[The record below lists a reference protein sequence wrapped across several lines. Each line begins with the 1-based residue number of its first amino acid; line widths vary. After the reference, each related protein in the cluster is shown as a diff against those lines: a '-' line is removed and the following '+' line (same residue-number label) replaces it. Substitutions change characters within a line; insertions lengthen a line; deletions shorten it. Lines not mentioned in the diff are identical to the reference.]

1 MLLAKRVALVTG
13 AGSGLGRATAER
25 LLALGAKVV
34 LVDLPSKAA
43 GAAAAIAA
51 HSHSHG
57 VFAPADVSNEGE
69 VSRHARAPAAP
80 PPNMWACAVARAAL
94 WLQRAAAGGAARH

>member
-1 MLLAKRVALVTG
+1 MLAKRVALVTG

-34 LVDLPSKAA
+34 LVDLPSKAT
-43 GAAAAIAA
+43 GAAAAIASQSA
-51 HSHSHG
+51 QSAHG

-69 VSRHARAPAAP
+69 VR
-80 PPNMWACAVARAAL
+80 MLACEGRRAAL
-94 WLQRAAAGGAARH
+94 PWHVACRAR